1 MIAKIFEPCA
11 SFEGVFYNF
20 HKIEEGNAELLEA
33 ANFGPL
39 EVLDEVHP
47 VDYCNYLEAVSAL
60 NTRVSQPQLHA
71 VISTEGENHDKKE
84 LAAIAKS
91 WLEKMYYV
99 MQPYLLFFHPD
110 TKNNHVHIVSTRIG
124 YDGRKI
130 NSGFERMRSIAVL
143 NNIMKKDES
152 KTAEKDIEKA
162 KSYSFSNLAQYKLIL
177 ERQGY
182 TIKDNELIKFGKKLA
197 VLDFAQI
204 KFKAPNEA
212 RAYQLKAIFEKYK
225 PKYDTAGMTD
235 FLKSKMGIELV
246 FHSKDGKPAYGYTV
260 MDHAQKNVYKG
271 SEIMLLKDLMNSQP
285 QYILGRSAS
294 MIQKSTATSHD
305 IPISIKI
312 ARDVDD
318 QAVHGRKRK
327 KKNRNQ
333 QR

>member
-11 SFEGVFYNF
+11 TFEGVFYNF
-20 HKIEEGNAELLEA
+20 YKVEEGNAELLEA
-33 ANFGPL
+33 VNFGPL

-47 VDYCNYLEAVSAL
+47 VDYCNYLKAVSAL

-71 VISTEGENHDKKE
+71 VISTEDENHDKNQ
-84 LAAIAKS
+84 LAEIAKS
-91 WLEKMYYV
+91 WLEKMYYGI
-99 MQPYLLFFHPD
+99 QPYLLFFHPD

-143 NNIMKKDES
+143 NQIMKLNEGKI
-152 KTAEKDIEKA
+152 AEKDLEKA
-162 KSYSFSNLAQYKLIL
+162 KSYSFSNLAQFKLIL

-197 VLDFAQI
+197 LLDFEKIQ
-204 KFKAPNEA
+204 FKSPNES
-212 RAYQLKAIFEKYK
+212 RAYQLKAIFGKYK
-225 PKYDTAGMTD
+225 LKYDSEDLTHY
-235 FLKSKMGIELV
+235 LKSKMGVELI

-260 MDHAQKNVYKG
+260 IDHAQKNVYKG
-271 SEIMLLKDLMNSQP
+271 SEIMLLKDLTNSTPQP
-285 QYILGRSAS
+285 GLARSVTP
-294 MIQKSTATSHD
+294 IQKSTATSHD
-305 IPISIKI
+305 TPISINI

-327 KKNRNQ
+327 KKNRSP